1 MQNIQ
6 KQITRLYLSTVLGSL
21 SLTGAWV
28 AILAARGYTLVEIG
42 FAETVFHITSLI
54 LEIPSGVLADVFGRK
69 NMLIVSSMMRMT
81 GNIMMIVSG
90 NLWMICISMMFQA
103 ASYNFSSGSGE
114 ALAYDSLKSAE
125 QEDRYEKYA
134 SDQLILYRFCGG
146 ISTLCAGFAF
156 FIGYQ
161 AAYGA
166 DLLIGIAQMW
176 VLRSLSEVR
185 CCEHEKTKK
194 EPQSGS
200 AMRSRKFRA
209 ALSAIRSELV
219 SCFLMSLGFMKKA
232 KRAVLLMFCNS
243 MVGAID
249 VLLLF
254 FLQAKLP
261 KAGMPGHVLG
271 FALFFMQLG
280 GIFGARLILRCKKL
294 RYRSVFAIT
303 ASLVLCGV
311 LAEHSGRYLLMT
323 AGGFAAALSDDALQV
338 RTNTILQDMFPSEQR
353 ATLISMESF
362 TFSMIMIVLSPL
374 AGVLFSHW

>member
-1 MQNIQ
+1 MQNLQ

-146 ISTLCAGFAF
+146 ISTLCAGFAL

-176 VLRSLSEVR
+176 VLRD
-185 CCEHEKTKK
+185 
-194 EPQSGS
+194 
-200 AMRSRKFRA
+200 RK
-209 ALSAIRSELV
+209 
-219 SCFLMSLGFMKKA
+219 
-232 KRAVLLMFCNS
+232 
-243 MVGAID
+243 
-249 VLLLF
+249 
-254 FLQAKLP
+254 
-261 KAGMPGHVLG
+261 
-271 FALFFMQLG
+271 
-280 GIFGARLILRCKKL
+280 
-294 RYRSVFAIT
+294 SV
-303 ASLVLCGV
+303 V
-311 LAEHSGRYLLMT
+311 
-323 AGGFAAALSDDALQV
+323 
-338 RTNTILQDMFPSEQR
+338 
-353 ATLISMESF
+353 
-362 TFSMIMIVLSPL
+362 
-374 AGVLFSHW
+374 